1 MPEVNV
7 EKATLKRVIHLY
19 ESNSLNSTY
28 NFRKIINDCVTGD
41 EVSERV
47 MQYRSWSHVA
57 LAEIILYKFF
67 DIKEYDEK
75 KYIEIHNMPINE
87 LYEKMAIKCKQIKMA
102 KKLNTLAKD
111 FE

>member
-41 EVSERV
+41 EVSKRV
-47 MQYRSWSHVA
+47 MQYRCWSQVA
-57 LAEIILYKFF
+57 LAVIILDKFF

>member
-28 NFRKIINDCVTGD
+28 NFRKIINDCITGD

-75 KYIEIHNMPINE
+75 KYIKIHNMPINE
-87 LYEKMAIKCKQIKMA
+87 LYEKMAIKCKQIKMEN
-102 KKLNTLAKD
+102 KLKRIQED
-111 FE
+111 F

>member
-19 ESNSLNSTY
+19 ESSSLNSTY
-28 NFRKIINDCVTGD
+28 NFRKIINDCITGD

-47 MQYRSWSHVA
+47 MQYRCWSQVA

-67 DIKEYDEK
+67 DIKEYDEN

-87 LYEKMAIKCKQIKMA
+87 LYEKMAIKCKQIKME
-102 KKLNTLAKD
+102 KKLKRIQED
-111 FE
+111 F